1 MSNSYGRQVVLTL
14 TNKSGGGVI
23 AGDVVV
29 VDTGNNEAF
38 TTSTAGAVTGGVGI
52 AQETIANNATGR
64 VLVHGYAA
72 LVNTSA
78 SVTRG
83 NYGKT
88 HTVVKQAV
96 DMGSSRGAGA
106 FCQFLTGGTTP
117 TARVFSPDLAAA
129 AGNVATDAIWDA
141 KGDLA
146 GGTGADTAAKLTV
159 GTNGFA
165 LVADSAQTTGLKWD
179 QIPGTLIAKTIYA
192 PSSTTVK
199 SRASATMAEADTT
212 NLRLTFTAPA
222 SGKVRIVLAC
232 NTDMNGAAGNGN
244 WGLMEGG
251 SVISGS
257 VCRMMRV
264 PDAEGYLTAV
274 IHLSGV
280 SAGSH
285 SYDWA
290 LSTAGGGETIR
301 LVIEDGVASGDFA
314 PAVMEAWVG
323 I

>member
-1 MSNSYGRQVVLTL
+1 MTKASDNPYPSILVTEGTVPSTPAAGKQRLYIDSTTHVLKYVNSSGTASNVST
-14 TNKSGGGVI
+14 GGG
-23 AGDVVV
+23 
-29 VDTGNNEAF
+29 
-38 TTSTAGAVTGGVGI
+38 
-52 AQETIANNATGR
+52 AT
-64 VLVHGYAA
+64 
-72 LVNTSA
+72 
-78 SVTRG
+78 
-83 NYGKT
+83 
-88 HTVVKQAV
+88 
-96 DMGSSRGAGA
+96 
-106 FCQFLTGGTTP
+106 
-117 TARVFSPDLAAA
+117 
-129 AGNVATDAIWDA
+129 VATDTIWDA

-192 PSSTTVK
+192 PSSVTVK

-222 SGKVRIVLAC
+222 SGKVRIMLAC

-251 SVISGS
+251 SVVSGS
-257 VCRMMRV
+257 VCRMMRLA
-264 PDAEGYLTAV
+264 DAEGYLTAV

-301 LVIEDGVASGDFA
+301 LVMEDGVASGDFA